1 MNLNVDVADLI
12 PAIPDWLLRPRLP
25 DGTLPTV
32 AIVLVLIGLIALIPE
47 DAPLTQLEVR
57 GEFTHLS
64 VEDVRAAAAPFLST
78 SFFAADVNAMRDAV
92 AGLPWVARV
101 RAERRWPGAIA
112 VRIEE
117 RVPFARWNQGALLDV
132 ESHAFAP
139 RAGEAPTGLPR
150 LGGSP
155 GHELEVAQAWR
166 RIAPALDGSPLQLL
180 GLRLDARGEW
190 SAETASGIELRFG
203 QNAPDERL
211 PMLTG
216 AVQKTINGGWDRVR
230 IIDLRYTNGFAVGW
244 REAEGSGEG
253 T

>member
-1 MNLNVDVADLI
+1 MNLNFSEAL
-12 PAIPDWLLRPRLP
+12 PAMPEWLARPRLP
-25 DGTLPTV
+25 DGTLPVV
-32 AIVLVLIGLIALIPE
+32 AIVLVLIGLIALVPE

-57 GEFTHLS
+57 GEFQHLS

-78 SFFAADVNAMRDAV
+78 SFFAADVTAMRDAV
-92 AGLPWVARV
+92 AHLPWVAGV

-112 VRIEE
+112 VHIDE
-117 RVPFARWNQGALLDV
+117 RVPFARWNEDGLLDV
-132 ESHAFAP
+132 DSIAFTP

-166 RIAPALDGSPLQLL
+166 RIAPALDGTPLQLL

-190 SAETASGIELRFG
+190 SAHTASGIELRFG

-216 AVQKTINGGWDRVR
+216 AVQKTIGARWDRVR
-230 IIDLRYTNGFAVGW
+230 VIDLRYTNGFAIGW
-244 REAEGSGEG
+244 REAEASGEG
-253 T
+253 K